1 MQEAA
6 PDRVMHPGSS
16 RCLILIIWAR
26 MRYYAGALA
35 GTVMRE
41 KADITGLLRRW
52 SDGDDDALEA
62 LSPLVFDE
70 LHQLAKSAFRRERG
84 GHTLQAT
91 AVVNEAWLQLANA
104 SVDWKSQSHFFAL
117 AARMMRRILVNHA
130 NAKSADKRGGD
141 AVMVTLNEESVAGDD
156 GGQDVID
163 LDRALTELAH
173 EDERK
178 ANLLELHYFA
188 GMTYR
193 DAGAAL
199 GVSEA
204 TAKRDLRFGKAWMRK
219 RLTEARP

>member
-1 MQEAA
+1 MLRANWFTI
-6 PDRVMHPGSS
+6 G
-16 RCLILIIWAR
+16 R
-26 MRYYAGALA
+26 MAEQGNITVLLNRWSAGDEGAL
-35 GTVMRE
+35 
-41 KADITGLLRRW
+41 
-52 SDGDDDALEA
+52 DALT
-62 LSPLVFDE
+62 PLVYDE
-70 LHQLAKSAFRRERG
+70 LHKLAQSAFRRERG

-91 AVVNEAWLQLANA
+91 AVVNEAWMQLANA
-104 SVDWKSQSHFFAL
+104 SVDWQSQKHFFAL

-130 NAKSADKRGGD
+130 NAKAAEKRGGD
-141 AVMVTLNEESVAGDD
+141 AVMVTLDEEAITGDG

-163 LDRALTELAH
+163 LDKALTELAD

-178 ANLLELHYFA
+178 AKLLELHYFA

-219 RLTEARP
+219 RLEEARS